1 MNSDNL
7 IGNILG
13 GRYDIIEKIGTGGM
27 ASVYKAKDTLLNRY
41 VAIKVLREALEGEK
55 NIVKNFIKEAQSS
68 ASLTHNNI
76 VSVFDVGED
85 EGVNYMVMELVDGR
99 TLKDYIK
106 EKGALPWQEACD
118 YCIQI
123 GQGLSEAHAK
133 NIIHRDIKPQN
144 IIMTKDKTLKVTDF
158 GIARALSSDTTIVG
172 GTALGSVHYISP
184 EQARGGFTD
193 ARSDIYS
200 LGIVLYEMLTGKVPF
215 DGENAVS
222 VALMHLE
229 KEPVNVRVLNMNI
242 PQDLAYITM
251 KAIAK
256 EQAKRYQSVKEMLDD
271 LHAVL
276 ADEPLVSKE
285 IMDAEDKIVT
295 PVSSTEDTYTGYDGN
310 DSADDLDDDLDVD
323 DFDEAADDD
332 VKIHQIKRGGDS
344 DEDNGDDFDGDFD
357 DDLDDEDLKP
367 SKKRKKSR
375 KAKKEKKVKKQKS
388 PQQKKADRLATL
400 LALLTVLVMVLAGI
414 LVYFILN
421 SRGTVSIPDVK
432 GMTLTEATQKLSD
445 AGLETD
451 STVEYSISDDV
462 ETGRVIDQSP
472 EKGDKIKKNE
482 PVSLVVSIGKSN
494 GDIEVPD
501 LTNLTFDDAI
511 SKLSEKNLTYNV
523 VEGYSDSVQAGR
535 IIRQTPL
542 KGTKVKEDEVITLHV
557 SQGKLAQEP
566 TAAPEST
573 KVAVPSLNGETK
585 ETAAAILQEQGLQL
599 GTMTMQYSESSENFI
614 IEQSPEKGKL
624 VSKGSRV
631 NVIISKGPKPSD
643 EEGENYVAGTA
654 SASDDNA
661 DSSTGSDENSS
672 DGTSVKKNGKAQS
685 FTVKI
690 PDAAGDTVNV
700 EIVANGKTV
709 HNAMHKKSEGSVTV
723 DIEDTDD
730 EGTVKVQ
737 AYIDGSKVSDKT
749 LEF

>member
-7 IGNILG
+7 IGNILS
-13 GRYDIIEKIGTGGM
+13 GRYDVIEKIGTGGM
-27 ASVYKAKDTLLNRY
+27 ASVYRAKDTLLNRY
-41 VAIKVLREALEGEK
+41 VAVKVLRDALEGEK

-85 EGVNYMVMELVDGR
+85 DGINYMVMELVDGR

-106 EKGALPWQEACD
+106 EKGSLPWQEACD

-215 DGENAVS
+215 DGETAVS

-229 KEPVNVRVLNMNI
+229 KEPVNVRVVNMSI
-242 PQDLAYITM
+242 PQDLAYVTM

-256 EQAKRYQSVKEMLDD
+256 EQAKRYQTISEMLED

-276 ADEPLVSKE
+276 ADEPLVSRELMKE
-285 IMDAEDKIVT
+285 EDKIVT
-295 PVSSTEDTYTGYDGN
+295 PVRSTDIIE
-310 DSADDLDDDLDVD
+310 DDD
-323 DFDEAADDD
+323 DF
-332 VKIHQIKRGGDS
+332 
-344 DEDNGDDFDGDFD
+344 EDDFD
-357 DDLDDEDLKP
+357 DDFEDDFDNEVEEENLSRRSAAKQ
-367 SKKRKKSR
+367 KKSKR
-375 KAKKEKKVKKQKS
+375 NDGIDYEDEEEIIPDKKVKKKKKQKT

-400 LALLTVLVMVLAGI
+400 LALLTVLIMMIAAV
-414 LVYFILN
+414 LVYFGIN
-421 SRGTVSIPDVK
+421 HGVSVPRVK
-432 GMTLTEATQKLSD
+432 ELTIEEAKEKIES
-445 AGLETD
+445 AGLEVN
-451 STVEYSISDDV
+451 SSVEYSLSDDI
-462 ETGRVIDQSP
+462 ENGKVITQSP
-472 EKGDKIKKNE
+472 DAGKRMKRGSE
-482 PVSLVVSIGKSN
+482 VSLVVSIGKSN

-501 LTNLTFDDAI
+501 VTKLTFDDAI
-511 SKLSEKNLTYNV
+511 SKLSEKNLNYTV
-523 VEGYSDSVQAGR
+523 VEGYSDEVQVGR

-542 KGTKVKEDEVITLHV
+542 KGTKVKENDIVTLHV
-557 SQGKLAQEP
+557 SSGRLSQAP
-566 TAAPEST
+566 TAAPEGAR
-573 KVAVPSLNGETK
+573 VAVPSLNGETK
-585 ETAAAILQEQGLQL
+585 ESAAAMLQEAGLII
-599 GTMTMQYSESSENFI
+599 GSTTMQYSESMENFI
-614 IEQSPEKGKL
+614 IDQSPEKGKM
-624 VSKGSRV
+624 VERGSVV
-631 NVIISKGPKPSD
+631 NIVISRGPGEGMNTEDEEAPTKSERDDEEEEETKPS
-643 EEGENYVAGTA
+643 
-654 SASDDNA
+654 
-661 DSSTGSDENSS
+661 SSNT
-672 DGTSVKKNGKAQS
+672 QS
-685 FTVKI
+685 FSIKI

-700 EIVANGKTV
+700 EIVANGRTI

-723 DIEDTDD
+723 DIEDIDD

-749 LEF
+749 LEFN

>member
-85 EGVNYMVMELVDGR
+85 DGVNYMVMELVDGR

-123 GQGLSEAHAK
+123 GQGLGEAHAK

-215 DGENAVS
+215 DGETAVS

-229 KEPVNVRVLNMNI
+229 KDPVNVRILNMSI

-256 EQAKRYQSVKEMLDD
+256 EQAKRYQSVKEMLED

-285 IMDAEDKIVT
+285 IMDAEDKIVA
-295 PVSSTEDTYTGYDGN
+295 PVTSTDESYESYDG
-310 DSADDLDDDLDVD
+310 DVDTDIDDFDEDIDDDFDDDDVKVHYIKRSRIKDDDYSDLDDDSED
-323 DFDEAADDD
+323 DFDDD
-332 VKIHQIKRGGDS
+332 VK
-344 DEDNGDDFDGDFD
+344 
-357 DDLDDEDLKP
+357 L
-367 SKKRKKSR
+367 SKKRKK
-375 KAKKEKKVKKQKS
+375 KKNKKVKQQKT

-400 LALLTVLVMVLAGI
+400 LALLTVFVMILTGI
-414 LVYFILN
+414 LAYFILN
-421 SRGTVSIPDVK
+421 NRGTISIPDVT
-432 GMTLTEATQKLSD
+432 GMTVAEATKT
-445 AGLETD
+445 LEESGFEAD
-451 STVEYSISDDV
+451 STIEYSISDDV
-462 ETGRVIDQSP
+462 ETGRIIDQSP
-472 EKGDKIKKNE
+472 KKGDKIKKNE
-482 PVSLVVSIGKSN
+482 SVSLIVSVGKAN
-494 GDIEVPD
+494 GDIEVPN
-501 LTNLTFDDAI
+501 LVNLTFDDAI
-511 SKLSEKNLTYNV
+511 SKLSENKLNYNV
-523 VEGYSDSVQAGR
+523 VEGYSDNVQTGR

-542 KGTKVKEDEVITLHV
+542 KGTKVKENDVVTLHV
-557 SQGKLAQEP
+557 SRGRLMEEP

-573 KVAVPSLNGETK
+573 RVAVPSLNGETK
-585 ETAAAILQEQGLQL
+585 ETAAAILQEQGLAI
-599 GTMTMQYSESSENFI
+599 GTITMQYSESIENFI
-614 IEQSPEKGKL
+614 IDQSPQKGKL
-624 VSKGSRV
+624 VDKGSLV
-631 NVIISKGPKPSD
+631 NIIISRGPKPAD
-643 EEGENYVAGTA
+643 EDGENYVALKNDSTD
-654 SASDDNA
+654 SSESDEGSDGN
-661 DSSTGSDENSS
+661 DSSTSN
-672 DGTSVKKNGKAQS
+672 KKGKTQS

-700 EIVANGKTV
+700 EIVANGQTV
-709 HNAMHKKSEGSVTV
+709 HNEMHKKSEGSVTV
-723 DIEDTDD
+723 DIEDFEN

-737 AYIDGSKVSDKT
+737 AYIDGSKVLDKV